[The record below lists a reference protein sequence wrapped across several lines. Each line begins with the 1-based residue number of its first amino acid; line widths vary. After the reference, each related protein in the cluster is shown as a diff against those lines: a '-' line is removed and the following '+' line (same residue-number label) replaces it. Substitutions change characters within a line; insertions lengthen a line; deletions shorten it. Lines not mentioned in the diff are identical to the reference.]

1 MPEVGAERWPGSE
14 RRKALAASERRKVTR
29 YQGLDLLEVVLR
41 VRAERLRRDRSVEG
55 TPGLGS
61 RGVGASHAK
70 EVLVADVGCPR

>member
-29 YQGLDLLEVVLR
+29 CQRLDSLEVVLR
-41 VRAERLRRDRSVEG
+41 VRAERLRRDWSVEG
-55 TPGLGS
+55 ILGLGS

-70 EVLVADVGCPR
+70 QVLVFDVRCTP